1 MSTALPVA
9 NKLFTAEE
17 YLLLA
22 DDGRPTELIRGRIVE
37 MNPPGSLHGKFCGN
51 IVRALAVY
59 LDHHDVAHLVSN
71 DSGVIT
77 NRTPDSV
84 RGPDV
89 AIYSYQRIPRENPPD
104 GYWPA
109 APELVFEV
117 RSPNDRWVDVVA
129 KAAEFL
135 NAGVLVAV
143 VLDPQ
148 ERKLHIYSA
157 DRPTQILSESEQFA
171 VGQFL
176 PEVLPDCILAVRDFL
191 R

>member
-1 MSTALPVA
+1 MSTALPFVE
-9 NKLFTAEE
+9 KLFTAEE
-17 YLLLA
+17 YLLLP
-22 DDGRPTELIRGRIVE
+22 DNGRPTELVLGRIVE

-59 LDHHDVAHLVSN
+59 LDRHDVAHLVSN

-77 NRTPDSV
+77 HRTPDSV

-117 RSPNDRWVDVVA
+117 RSPSDRWVDVVA
-129 KAAEFL
+129 KVAEFL
-135 NAGVLVAV
+135 NAGVLVAA

-148 ERKLHIYSA
+148 ERKLHVYSA
-157 DRPTQILSESEQFA
+157 DRPTQILSESDHFT

-176 PEVLPDCILAVRDFL
+176 PAALPNCALAVRDFL
-191 R
+191 K

>member
-1 MSTALPVA
+1 MSTAFPFVD
-9 NKLFTAEE
+9 KLFTAEE
-17 YLLLA
+17 YLLLP
-22 DDGRPTELIRGRIVE
+22 DDGRPTELVLGRIVE

-51 IVRALAVY
+51 IVRAIAVY
-59 LDHHDVAHLVSN
+59 LDRHDVAHLVSN

-77 NRTPDSV
+77 HRTPDSV

-109 APELVFEV
+109 APEVVFEV
-117 RSPNDRWVDVVA
+117 RSPSDRWMDVVA
-129 KAAEFL
+129 KVAEFL
-135 NAGVLVAV
+135 NAGVLVAA

-148 ERKLHIYSA
+148 ERKLHVYSA
-157 DRPTQILSESEQFA
+157 DRPTQILSETDHFN

-176 PEVLPDCILAVRDFL
+176 PGALPDCILAVRDFL
-191 R
+191 K